1 MATHE
6 LTTNVAAGPVT
17 GTSYVF
23 GAVDGG
29 SDTGPDA
36 IPLTLIYDYI
46 KSATDQIY
54 PTQAQLSS
62 LSDTVATAL
71 LQANATWQG
80 QNLPTTGFAAAIDDT
95 GLVTRAQA
103 QQIFNSAALDVLTTR
118 GDLVSHDGIDL
129 VRIALGG
136 SGHLLQSD
144 GSDPVWVS
152 VATAIGIGTAVQAY
166 DATLQSLSGLGT
178 VADRIAYTTALDTWA
193 ETALT
198 SFARTLIDDAD
209 ATTAQATLGLVIGTD
224 VQAYD
229 AELAAIAGLTSAA
242 DRLPYFT
249 GSGTASL
256 ATFTTYGRTLAALA
270 DASAGR
276 TALGVV
282 IGTDV
287 QAFDADLA
295 ALAAN
300 ATDGLWAHT
309 GAGTGAARTLTA
321 PAAGFTI
328 TNPAG
333 IAGNPTFVL
342 ADDLA
347 ALEALSGTDTIYYRS
362 AASTWTAVTVGGLL
376 SFSAGTLN
384 VGDAELTA
392 IAGLTSAADSAP
404 YFTGSGSAALMTVTA
419 AARTV
424 LDDTTVGAMLTTLGG
439 QPLDAELSAIA
450 GLTSAADRLPYF
462 TGSGTAALATFTSF
476 GRSIVDDADASAART
491 TLGLVIGTDVQAQDA
506 ELAALAGLTSA
517 ADALPYFT
525 GSGTATT
532 TTLTS
537 FGRTL
542 IDDTDAS
549 TARGTLG
556 LGSLATQSGTFS
568 GTSSGTNTGDQTIA
582 LTGDVTG
589 SGTGSFAATIAA
601 NAVTNAKAA
610 QMAANTIK
618 GNNTGGTAN
627 AADLTASQATAML
640 DVFVGDSGSGGTK
653 GLVNAPAT
661 GDSTKF
667 LKGDGTWASIPGG
680 GDALTSNPLSQ
691 FAATTSAQLR
701 DILSDETGTGL
712 AYFQGGDIGTPSA
725 GTLTNCTGLP
735 VASGISGLGT
745 DVATFLATPS
755 SANLAAAVTGGTGS
769 GALVFGTGPTIDAPV
784 ITGLTDISGATAGQI
799 KFPATQNAS
808 TDANTL
814 DDYEEG
820 TFTPGVTFG
829 GGSTGITYTTQ
840 TGVYTKIGRL
850 VFGVVNVTLSNK
862 GSSTG
867 AMVITG
873 LPFAA
878 GLANWTNAV
887 GYAAAFSGLTGAL
900 TTLTNSGVTTFTVYQ
915 SAAATYSVVTDTA
928 ATNTTALR
936 INFFYMV

>member
-1 MATHE
+1 MAVSLKHKFTSGKADPSDATLIKPSNWNDEHD
-6 LTTNVAAGPVT
+6 LIASANAVVVGT
-17 GTSYVF
+17 GTGTTELPTGTAGRGVL
-23 GAVDGG
+23 GAETTADINTALGG
-29 SDTGPDA
+29 ALVPTGGTTGQV
-36 IPLTLIYDYI
+36 L
-46 KSATDQIY
+46 KKNSATDY
-54 PTQAQLSS
+54 DASWQADATGGGG
-62 LSDTVATAL
+62 LSD
-71 LQANATWQG
+71 G
-80 QNLPTTGFAAAIDDT
+80 DYG
-95 GLVTRAQA
+95 
-103 QQIFNSAALDVLTTR
+103 DVV
-118 GDLVSHDGIDL
+118 VS
-129 VRIALGG
+129 GG
-136 SGHLLQSD
+136 
-144 GSDPVWVS
+144 
-152 VATAIGIGTAVQAY
+152 ATAINIDSSV
-166 DATLQSLSGLGT
+166 LS
-178 VADRIAYTTALDTWA
+178 
-193 ETALT
+193 
-198 SFARTLIDDAD
+198 SFGRSLIDDAD
-209 ATTAQATLGLVIGTD
+209 AAT
-224 VQAYD
+224 
-229 AELAAIAGLTSAA
+229 
-242 DRLPYFT
+242 
-249 GSGTASL
+249 
-256 ATFTTYGRTLAALA
+256 
-270 DASAGR
+270 
-276 TALGVV
+276 
-282 IGTDV
+282 
-287 QAFDADLA
+287 
-295 ALAAN
+295 
-300 ATDGLWAHT
+300 
-309 GAGTGAARTLTA
+309 ART
-321 PAAGFTI
+321 
-328 TNPAG
+328 
-333 IAGNPTFVL
+333 
-342 ADDLA
+342 
-347 ALEALSGTDTIYYRS
+347 
-362 AASTWTAVTVGGLL
+362 
-376 SFSAGTLN
+376 
-384 VGDAELTA
+384 
-392 IAGLTSAADSAP
+392 
-404 YFTGSGSAALMTVTA
+404 
-419 AARTV
+419 
-424 LDDTTVGAMLTTLGG
+424 
-439 QPLDAELSAIA
+439 
-450 GLTSAADRLPYF
+450 
-462 TGSGTAALATFTSF
+462 
-476 GRSIVDDADASAART
+476 
-491 TLGLVIGTDVQAQDA
+491 
-506 ELAALAGLTSA
+506 
-517 ADALPYFT
+517 
-525 GSGTATT
+525 
-532 TTLTS
+532 
-537 FGRTL
+537 
-542 IDDTDAS
+542 
-549 TARGTLG
+549 TLG

-589 SGTGSFAATIAA
+589 SGTGSFALTIAA

-691 FAATTSAQLR
+691 FAATTSAQLAGVM
-701 DILSDETGTGL
+701 SDETGSGALVFATSPIL
-712 AYFQGGDIGTPSA
+712 VTPNIGTPSA

-745 DVATFLATPS
+745 GVATFLATPS
-755 SANLAAAVTGGTGS
+755 SANLASAVTGETGS

-784 ITGLTDISGATAGQI
+784 ITGLADISGATAGQI

>member
-36 IPLTLIYDYI
+36 IPLSLIHDYI

-404 YFTGSGSAALMTVTA
+404 YFTGSGTASLMTVTIF
-419 AARTV
+419 ARTL
-424 LDDTTVGAMLTTLGG
+424 LDDTTQGG
-439 QPLDAELSAIA
+439 MQ
-450 GLTSAADRLPYF
+450 
-462 TGSGTAALATFTSF
+462 
-476 GRSIVDDADASAART
+476 T
-491 TLGLVIGTDVQAQDA
+491 TLGLVPGTDVQAFDADLAALAANSTDGLWAHTGPGTGAARTLTAPAAGFTITNPAGIAGNPTFVLANDLAALEALSGTNTIYYRSAADTWTAVTIGGLLSFSAGTLNVGDA

-525 GSGTATT
+525 GSGTAALTT
-532 TTLTS
+532 FTS
-537 FGRTL
+537 FGRSL
-542 IDDTDAS
+542 VDDADATS
-549 TARGTLG
+549 GRSTLG
-556 LGSLATQSGTFS
+556 VVIGTNVQAYHARLADIAGLTLAQGDVIYFNGTNLVNLGP
-568 GTSSGTNTGDQTIA
+568 GTSGH
-582 LTGDVTG
+582 
-589 SGTGSFAATIAA
+589 
-601 NAVTNAKAA
+601 
-610 QMAANTIK
+610 
-618 GNNTGGTAN
+618 
-627 AADLTASQATAML
+627 
-640 DVFVGDSGSGGTK
+640 
-653 GLVNAPAT
+653 
-661 GDSTKF
+661 F
-667 LKGDGTWASIPGG
+667 LKTQGVGANPLWAAVPGG
-680 GDALTSNPLSQ
+680 GDALTSNTLAQ
-691 FAATTSAQLR
+691 FASTSSAQLAGVMT
-701 DILSDETGTGL
+701 DETGTG
-712 AYFQGGDIGTPSA
+712 
-725 GTLTNCTGLP
+725 
-735 VASGISGLGT
+735 
-745 DVATFLATPS
+745 
-755 SANLAAAVTGGTGS
+755 
-769 GALVFGTGPTIDAPV
+769 ALVFATSPGFTTAANPISNDGAALGTTVLQWSDLFLASGGVLNWNNGDATITHSANTLTFGGASTGYIFDA
-784 ITGLTDISGATAGQI
+784 LLDLSDAAAGQI
-799 KFPATQNAS
+799 KFTATQNAS

-840 TGVYTKIGRL
+840 TGYYVKIGRM
-850 VFGVVNVTLSNK
+850 VYGAANVTLSAK

-867 AMVITG
+867 IMAITG
-873 LPFAA
+873 LPFTA
-878 GLANWTNAV
+878 GLMNWTSAI
-887 GYAAAFSGLTGAL
+887 GYASAFTGLTGAL
-900 TTLTNSGVTTFTVYQ
+900 TTVTNPGQTTLGVYQ
-915 SAAATYSVVTDTA
+915 SAAATYSGVTDTA
-928 ATNTTALR
+928 ATNTTAVR
-936 INFFYMV
+936 VNFFYMV